1 MLSGD
6 NRGLLLEW
14 VKEDTVGPLLY
25 FLPLILR
32 GMEERRGEEETLCNE
47 REPKIPEVIQEVPE
61 K

>member
-1 MLSGD
+1 M
-6 NRGLLLEW
+6 
-14 VKEDTVGPLLY
+14 GPLLY